1 MGINMDKK
9 SFIRGFGVGVLFTAI
24 VLGISFTVR
33 TSDTFIKARAKELG
47 MIYQE
52 SDESPVLALA
62 SPEASPKE
70 TPKAKETE
78 KKKGETKQPLAP
90 KSTPEATPA
99 ATEAPSASPKATAGP
114 KTDNSKKMEDE
125 KKKMEEN
132 IRKEA
137 QYLKIDVGDWSSDV
151 SNKLERMGIVKSA
164 KDFDKYLNDHGY
176 SSTISAG
183 TYKVS
188 IGDTYEQLARKI
200 TKK

>member
-1 MGINMDKK
+1 MDKK
-9 SFIRGFGVGVLFTAI
+9 SFIRGFGVGVMFSAI

-52 SDESPVLALA
+52 SDEPAVLALA

-70 TPKAKETE
+70 TPKEKETE
-78 KKKGETKQPLAP
+78 KKKEEPKSTAAP
-90 KSTPEATPA
+90 KSTPKASPA
-99 ATEAPSASPKATAGP
+99 ATTAPTASPKATSKP

-125 KKKMEEN
+125 KKKMEES
-132 IRKEA
+132 IRKEVK
-137 QYLKIDVGDWSSDV
+137 YLKIDVGDWSSDV
-151 SNKLERMGIVKSA
+151 SNKLERLGIVKSA
-164 KDFDKYLNDHGY
+164 KDFDKYLNDNGY

-200 TKK
+200 TRK

>member
-1 MGINMDKK
+1 MDKK

-24 VLGISFTVR
+24 ILGISFTVR

-52 SDESPVLALA
+52 SDEPPVLAFA

-70 TPKAKETE
+70 TPKEKETE
-78 KKKGETKQPLAP
+78 KKKEETKQSTAP
-90 KSTPEATPA
+90 KPTPDATPK
-99 ATEAPSASPKATAGP
+99 ATVAPTVAPKATAKP
-114 KTDNSKKMEDE
+114 KTDNRKQMEEE
-125 KKKMEEN
+125 KKKMEES

-200 TKK
+200 TRK

>member
-1 MGINMDKK
+1 MDKK

-47 MIYQE
+47 MVYQE
-52 SDESPVLALA
+52 SDEPPVLALA
-62 SPEASPKE
+62 SPEASPKQTPE
-70 TPKAKETE
+70 KKEADKKKEEAKKSAAPKPTPKA
-78 KKKGETKQPLAP
+78 
-90 KSTPEATPA
+90 TPNAT
-99 ATEAPSASPKATAGP
+99 ASPKATARP
-114 KTDNSKKMEDE
+114 KADNSQKMKEE
-125 KKKMEEN
+125 KKKMEEG

-137 QYLKIDVGDWSSDV
+137 KYLKIDVGDWSSDV
-151 SNKLERMGIVKSA
+151 SNKLERMGVVKNA